1 MKIRN
6 RESGQKNELNMTS
19 MIDIVFL
26 LLIFFVM
33 TFKIVEM
40 EGDFSV
46 KMPLAG
52 SANSVVDPTDLPLS
66 LKLRSDGTGSL
77 AGMALNDIEMGSGN
91 EAFDKLR
98 GSVIGLLGSSAP
110 VEEEAGT
117 GPEIEIDTDYN
128 LRYEYVIR
136 AITAVSGY
144 KDGDQ
149 VVKLIEKI
157 KFAKPR
163 R

>member
-1 MKIRN
+1 MKMRN
-6 RESGQKNELNMTS
+6 KQEEIKHEVNMTS

-33 TFKIVEM
+33 TFKIVEV

-46 KMPLAG
+46 RMPLASQSSG
-52 SANSVVDPTDLPLS
+52 TIDDTELP
-66 LKLRSDGTGSL
+66 LKLRLQADEQGRLTSIQMNEIQLGTDFT
-77 AGMALNDIEMGSGN
+77 ALQNT
-91 EAFDKLR
+91 
-98 GSVIGLLGSSAP
+98 VIGLVGNITPGAAS
-110 VEEEAGT
+110 ED
-117 GPEIEIDTDYN
+117 GPEIEIDTDFN
-128 LRYEYVIR
+128 LRYEHVIA

-144 KDGDQ
+144 KEGNET
-149 VVKLIEKI
+149 VKLIEKI

>member
-6 RESGQKNELNMTS
+6 RGDAEKSGLNMTS
-19 MIDIVFL
+19 MIDVVFL

-33 TFKIVEM
+33 TFKIVEL

-46 KMPLAG
+46 RMPLAG
-52 SANSVVDPTDLPLS
+52 SDSMTMDPTDLPL
-66 LKLRSDGTGSL
+66 KLRLQADENGRLTTMSLNEINLGT
-77 AGMALNDIEMGSGN
+77 D
-91 EAFDKLR
+91 FDQLR
-98 GSVIGLLGSSAP
+98 ANVVELIGTTAP
-110 VEEEAGT
+110 VEGED

-136 AITAVSGY
+136 SITAVSGY
-144 KDGDQ
+144 KQGNE

>member
-1 MKIRN
+1 MKMRN
-6 RESGQKNELNMTS
+6 KQEEIKHEVNMTS

-33 TFKIVEM
+33 TFKIVEV

-46 KMPLAG
+46 RMPLASQSSG
-52 SANSVVDPTDLPLS
+52 TIDDTELP
-66 LKLRSDGTGSL
+66 LKLRLQADEQGRLTSIQMNEIQLGTDFTSL
-77 AGMALNDIEMGSGN
+77 QNT
-91 EAFDKLR
+91 
-98 GSVIGLLGSSAP
+98 VIGLVGNITPGAAS
-110 VEEEAGT
+110 ED
-117 GPEIEIDTDYN
+117 GPEIEIDTDFN
-128 LRYEYVIR
+128 LRYEHVIA

-144 KDGDQ
+144 KEGNET
-149 VVKLIEKI
+149 VKLIEKI

>member
-6 RESGQKNELNMTS
+6 REEGQKGQLNMTS

-33 TFKIVEM
+33 TFKISEM

-46 KMPLAG
+46 RMPLAG
-52 SANSVVDPTDLPLS
+52 QSAATIDPTDLPL
-66 LKLRSDGTGSL
+66 KLRLRADATGKLVSMTMNDIDLGTSFDQLRANVIGMIGTGTP
-77 AGMALNDIEMGSGN
+77 IEG
-91 EAFDKLR
+91 ED
-98 GSVIGLLGSSAP
+98 
-110 VEEEAGT
+110 

-128 LRYEYVIR
+128 LRYEHVID

-144 KDGDQ
+144 KDGDE
-149 VVKLIEKI
+149 VVKLIERI

>member
-6 RESGQKNELNMTS
+6 KEHGLKNELNMTS

-33 TFKIVEM
+33 TFKIVEL
-40 EGDFSV
+40 EGDFSIR
-46 KMPLAG
+46 MPLA
-52 SANSVVDPTDLPLS
+52 SDTPAVVDPTDLPL
-66 LKLRSDGTGSL
+66 KLRLRADSTGELSSLVLDGTDLGNGSE
-77 AGMALNDIEMGSGN
+77 AYDALRLKVIQTIGTGEPIEGD
-91 EAFDKLR
+91 E
-98 GSVIGLLGSSAP
+98 
-110 VEEEAGT
+110 
-117 GPEIEIDTDYN
+117 GPEIEIDTDFN

-136 AITAVSGY
+136 AITAVSGM

>member
-6 RESGQKNELNMTS
+6 REEAVGTQLNMTS

-33 TFKIVEM
+33 TFKIVEL

-46 KMPLAG
+46 RMPLAG
-52 SANSVVDPTDLPLS
+52 SDSVSMDPTDLPL
-66 LKLRSDGTGSL
+66 KLRMLADEQGRLTSMSL
-77 AGMALNDIEMGSGN
+77 N
-91 EAFDKLR
+91 EIDLGQDFDQLR
-98 GSVIGLLGSSAP
+98 GNVVALIGTATPLEGDD
-110 VEEEAGT
+110 

-128 LRYEYVIR
+128 LRYEYVIA

-144 KDGDQ
+144 KDGNE

>member
-6 RESGQKNELNMTS
+6 RNEGVKQEVNMTA

-33 TFKIVEM
+33 TFKIAEM

-46 KMPLAG
+46 RMPLADSSG
-52 SANSVVDPTDLPLS
+52 GAVDNTDLPI
-66 LKLRSDGTGSL
+66 KLRLRADGQGRLTAMELNEVQLGTNIERLQSMVL
-77 AGMALNDIEMGSGN
+77 GLVGGTAPSEAAGE
-91 EAFDKLR
+91 
-98 GSVIGLLGSSAP
+98 
-110 VEEEAGT
+110 
-117 GPEIEIDTDYN
+117 GPEVEIDTDYN
-128 LRYEYVIR
+128 LRYEHVID
-136 AITAVSGY
+136 AISAVSGY
-144 KDGDQ
+144 KQGDRTVQ
-149 VVKLIEKI
+149 LIERI

>member
-6 RESGQKNELNMTS
+6 RAPSEKQEVNMTA

-26 LLIFFVM
+26 LLVFFMV
-33 TFKIVEM
+33 TLKIVEQ

-46 KMPLAG
+46 RMPLA
-52 SANSVVDPTDLPLS
+52 SNSSGAVDDTELP
-66 LKLRSDGTGSL
+66 LKLRLKADPNGHLTSIAMNDVQLGTDFE
-77 AGMALNDIEMGSGN
+77 ALRDT
-91 EAFDKLR
+91 
-98 GSVIGLLGSSAP
+98 VIGLLGGAQP
-110 VEEEAGT
+110 GEGAEG
-117 GPEIEIDTDYN
+117 GPEVEIDTDYN
-128 LRYEYVIR
+128 LRYEYVIN

-144 KDGDQ
+144 KVGDQ
-149 VVKLIEKI
+149 TVKLIEKI

>member
-1 MKIRN
+1 MKMRN
-6 RESGQKNELNMTS
+6 KQEEIKHEVNMTS

-33 TFKIVEM
+33 TFKIVEL

-46 KMPLAG
+46 RMPLAG
-52 SANSVVDPTDLPLS
+52 TESGTVDDTELP
-66 LKLRSDGTGSL
+66 LKLRLRADEQGQLVSIAMNEIQLGTDFG
-77 AGMALNDIEMGSGN
+77 ALQNT
-91 EAFDKLR
+91 
-98 GSVIGLLGSSAP
+98 VIGLVGNSGPTENA
-110 VEEEAGT
+110 EK
-117 GPEIEIDTDYN
+117 GPEVEIDTDFN
-128 LRYEYVIR
+128 LRYEHVIE

-144 KDGDQ
+144 KEGDQ
-149 VVKLIEKI
+149 TVPLIERI

>member
-1 MKIRN
+1 MKLRN
-6 RESGQKNELNMTS
+6 KQEEIKHDVNMTS

-33 TFKIVEM
+33 TFKIVEV

-46 KMPLAG
+46 RMPLASQSSG
-52 SANSVVDPTDLPLS
+52 TIDDTELP
-66 LKLRSDGTGSL
+66 LKLRLQADEQGRLTSIQMNEIQLGTDFT
-77 AGMALNDIEMGSGN
+77 ALQNT
-91 EAFDKLR
+91 
-98 GSVIGLLGSSAP
+98 VIGLVGNVTTGPGAAS
-110 VEEEAGT
+110 ED
-117 GPEIEIDTDYN
+117 GPEIEIDTDFN
-128 LRYEYVIR
+128 LRYEHVIA

-144 KDGDQ
+144 KEGNET
-149 VVKLIEKI
+149 VKLIDKI

>member
-1 MKIRN
+1 MKMRN
-6 RESGQKNELNMTS
+6 KQEEIKHEVNMTS

-33 TFKIVEM
+33 TFKIVEL

-46 KMPLAG
+46 RMPLASQSTG
-52 SANSVVDPTDLPLS
+52 SVDDTELP
-66 LKLRSDGTGSL
+66 LKLRLQANGQGQLVSIQ
-77 AGMALNDIEMGSGN
+77 MNDIQLGTDFTALQN
-91 EAFDKLR
+91 T
-98 GSVIGLLGSSAP
+98 VIGLVGNAP
-110 VEEEAGT
+110 PSDEAGK
-117 GPEIEIDTDYN
+117 GPEIEIDTDFN
-128 LRYEYVIR
+128 LRYEHVIQ

-144 KDGDQ
+144 KEGDQ
-149 VVKLIEKI
+149 TVKLIEKI

>member
-1 MKIRN
+1 MKLRN
-6 RESGQKNELNMTS
+6 QKEPIKHEVNMTS

-46 KMPLAG
+46 RMPLASNQAG
-52 SANSVVDPTDLPLS
+52 VVDDTELP
-66 LKLRSDGTGSL
+66 LKLRLRADAEGRLASIQMNEVSLGTDY
-77 AGMALNDIEMGSGN
+77 AALQST
-91 EAFDKLR
+91 
-98 GSVIGLLGSSAP
+98 VIGLVGSAAP
-110 VEEEAGT
+110 GAASED

-128 LRYEYVIR
+128 LRYEHVID

-144 KDGDQ
+144 KSGDQ
-149 VVKLIEKI
+149 TVKLIERI
-157 KFAKPR
+157 KFARPR

>member
-6 RESGQKNELNMTS
+6 REEGQRSELNMTS

-26 LLIFFVM
+26 LLVFFVM
-33 TFKIVEM
+33 TFKIVEL
-40 EGDFSV
+40 EGDFSIR
-46 KMPLAG
+46 MPLAG
-52 SANSVVDPTDLPLS
+52 QSDGAVDPTDLG
-66 LKLRSDGTGSL
+66 LKLRLEADEKGHLTSMT
-77 AGMALNDIEMGSGN
+77 LNDINLGTN
-91 EAFDKLR
+91 FDELRARSVKLV
-98 GSVIGLLGSSAP
+98 GTDAP
-110 VEEEAGT
+110 VEGEE
-117 GPEIEIDTDYN
+117 GPEIEIDTAYN

-144 KDGDQ
+144 KDGTQ
-149 VVKLIEKI
+149 VVKLIERI

>member
-6 RESGQKNELNMTS
+6 REEAQKNQLNMTS

-46 KMPLAG
+46 HMPLAG
-52 SANSVVDPTDLPLS
+52 QSAATIDPTDLPL
-66 LKLRSDGTGSL
+66 KLRLRADPQGRIASISMNDIDLGTDFDQLRANVIGMIGTGS
-77 AGMALNDIEMGSGN
+77 
-91 EAFDKLR
+91 
-98 GSVIGLLGSSAP
+98 P
-110 VEEEAGT
+110 V
-117 GPEIEIDTDYN
+117 DN
-128 LRYEYVIR
+128 LRYEHVIQ

-144 KDGDQ
+144 KDGEE
-149 VVKLIEKI
+149 VVKLIERI

>member
-6 RESGQKNELNMTS
+6 RQEQIKQEVDMTS

-33 TFKIVEM
+33 SFKIVEL

-46 KMPLAG
+46 RMPLA
-52 SANSVVDPTDLPLS
+52 SNSTGVVDDTELP
-66 LKLRSDGTGSL
+66 LKLRLRANEQGQLVSIAMNEVQLGTDF
-77 AGMALNDIEMGSGN
+77 AALQNT
-91 EAFDKLR
+91 
-98 GSVIGLLGSSAP
+98 VIGLVGNAGPSENA
-110 VEEEAGT
+110 EE
-117 GPEIEIDTDYN
+117 GPEVEIDTDFN
-128 LRYEYVIR
+128 LRYEHVIE

-144 KDGDQ
+144 KEGDQ
-149 VVKLIEKI
+149 TVPLIERI